1 MTRKI
6 YLLVLTLIYY
16 GQAMP
21 QHNQYWAQ
29 NEIPETDRN
38 FERTSQLYS
47 NEFTPFQSSNHF
59 TDLSSSM
66 HNSGTFQ
73 NHGQSG
79 HGGHGTSM
87 HNSGTFQNHGQS
99 GHGGHGTSMHNSRTF
114 QNHGQS
120 GHGGHG
126 TSMHNSGTFQNHGQ
140 SGHGGHGTSAIGNAW
155 RHVVNS
161 FNNPTWKD
169 YSKYH

>member
-87 HNSGTFQNHGQS
+87 HNS
-99 GHGGHGTSMHNSRTF
+99 R
-114 QNHGQS
+114 
-120 GHGGHG
+120 
-126 TSMHNSGTFQNHGQ
+126 TFQNHGQ

-161 FNNPTWKD
+161 FKNPTWKD
-169 YSKYH
+169 YSKYHRFSVPFLFVIV

>member
-16 GQAMP
+16 GQAMS

-29 NEIPETDRN
+29 NEIPGT
-38 FERTSQLYS
+38 ERTSQLYS

-59 TDLSSSM
+59 TGLSSSM
-66 HNSGTFQ
+66 HSSGTLQ
-73 NHGQSG
+73 NRGQSG

-99 GHGGHGTSMHNSRTF
+99 GHGG
-114 QNHGQS
+114 Q
-120 GHGGHG
+120 
-126 TSMHNSGTFQNHGQ
+126 
-140 SGHGGHGTSAIGNAW
+140 GGHGTSAIGNAW
-155 RHVVNS
+155 RHVVDS
-161 FNNPTWKD
+161 FKNPKWKD

>member
-79 HGGHGTSM
+79 HGGHGTS
-87 HNSGTFQNHGQS
+87 
-99 GHGGHGTSMHNSRTF
+99 
-114 QNHGQS
+114 
-120 GHGGHG
+120 
-126 TSMHNSGTFQNHGQ
+126 
-140 SGHGGHGTSAIGNAW
+140 AIGNAW